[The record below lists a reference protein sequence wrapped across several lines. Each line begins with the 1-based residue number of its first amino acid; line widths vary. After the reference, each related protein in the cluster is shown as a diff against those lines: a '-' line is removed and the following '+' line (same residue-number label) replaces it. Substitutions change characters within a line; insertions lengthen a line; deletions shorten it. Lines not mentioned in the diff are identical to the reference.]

1 MNGKVRCA
9 HILQKHKGSRNP
21 NDSFRNKPFTRTI
34 EEALSNIQ
42 KFRETIVSG
51 KGDFSELA
59 LQYSECRSAGQG
71 GDLGFFG
78 RNEMQQ
84 AFEDVSFALNKGELS
99 EPVETDSGI
108 HIILR
113 IE

>member
-1 MNGKVRCA
+1 MSEKVRCA

-21 NDSFRNKPFTRTI
+21 NDSFRNKPITRNI
-34 EEALSNIQ
+34 EEAVQNIQ
-42 KFRETIVSG
+42 KFREALTSG

-78 RNEMQQ
+78 RGEMQQ
-84 AFEDVSFALNKGELS
+84 PFEEVAFALQKGELS